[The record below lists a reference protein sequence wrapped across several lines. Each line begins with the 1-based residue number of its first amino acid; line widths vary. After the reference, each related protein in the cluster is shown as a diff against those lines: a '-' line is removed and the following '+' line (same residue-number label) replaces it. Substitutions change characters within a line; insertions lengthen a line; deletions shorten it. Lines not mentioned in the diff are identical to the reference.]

1 MRLTPLA
8 AVAVIVAVSTCTPS
22 DSGRVAAPRIAAAHD
37 GDFAGA
43 PDLIVDGKALE
54 GSWVVYDQIL
64 KEGTCTLEEG
74 GVLDPT
80 VPHRVVRFT
89 VNTPNIGDADIAL
102 GDPAVHVAAGDG
114 LYQLSTCHQH
124 WHFQH
129 YATYELVDPVS
140 GKVWQ
145 AAKRGFCMIDV
156 VPWNGGIQSPGPW
169 VYHVCGRPAGPLGPA
184 IVGNQGISAGRADQ
198 YYKWLGGQYF
208 VLDGGD
214 GQARVP
220 PGKYIIRIHVNPPFP
235 CTRFDRAQN
244 RPVDPQGMCHNFFES
259 NYDNNVAEAPITL
272 PVSRPGRTGFGPGGG
287 QTPPDVDPIDD
298 ENRPATT
305 DGK

>member
-1 MRLTPLA
+1 MRFTPLA
-8 AVAVIVAVSTCTPS
+8 AVAVIVAISTCTPS

-114 LYQLSTCHQH
+114 LRSEEHTSELQSQSNLVCRLLLEKKKSQH
-124 WHFQH
+124 LAVPDLVRGELQRDARRVGHPGDEGLVRRPASGMDRCARPLPAAVPRPRRLRSLERPFLQH
-129 YATYELVDPVS
+129 LRIQRGVCARAAHRDPGRCSAEHYVLRHLHC
-140 GKVWQ
+140 
-145 AAKRGFCMIDV
+145 AR
-156 VPWNGGIQSPGPW
+156 
-169 VYHVCGRPAGPLGPA
+169 CGRAAPSADVYPRHGRPRSLHVDGTGPR
-184 IVGNQGISAGRADQ
+184 V
-198 YYKWLGGQYF
+198 
-208 VLDGGD
+208 
-214 GQARVP
+214 ARRLHP
-220 PGKYIIRIHVNPPFP
+220 PLATSSITSN
-235 CTRFDRAQN
+235 N
-244 RPVDPQGMCHNFFES
+244 RS
-259 NYDNNVAEAPITL
+259 
-272 PVSRPGRTGFGPGGG
+272 
-287 QTPPDVDPIDD
+287 
-298 ENRPATT
+298 
-305 DGK
+305 

>member
-1 MRLTPLA
+1 MRFTPLA
-8 AVAVIVAVSTCTPS
+8 ALAVIVAFSTCTPS

-37 GDFAGA
+37 ADFTGA

-80 VPHRVVRFT
+80 IRHRVVRFT

-129 YATYELVDPVS
+129 YATYELIDPNT
-140 GKVWQ
+140 GKVWL

-156 VPWNGGIQSPGPW
+156 VPWNGNIQSPGPW
-169 VYHVCGRPAGPLGPA
+169 VTGCSRSTGRHRSCRIRASQRARPCRCWGRSAHRWR
-184 IVGNQGISAGRADQ
+184 SAGSASAGGRWRA
-198 YYKWLGGQYF
+198 GTG
-208 VLDGGD
+208 
-214 GQARVP
+214 
-220 PGKYIIRIHVNPPFP
+220 H
-235 CTRFDRAQN
+235 
-244 RPVDPQGMCHNFFES
+244 RP
-259 NYDNNVAEAPITL
+259 
-272 PVSRPGRTGFGPGGG
+272 
-287 QTPPDVDPIDD
+287 
-298 ENRPATT
+298 
-305 DGK
+305 

>member
-1 MRLTPLA
+1 MRFTPLA
-8 AVAVIVAVSTCTPS
+8 AVAVIVAISTCTPS

-114 LYQLSTCHQH
+114 LRSEEHTSELQSQSNLVCRLLLEKKKTQH
-124 WHFQH
+124 
-129 YATYELVDPVS
+129 LVDIRREYPPSTRTGDLASWRSVRVS
-140 GKVWQ
+140 S
-145 AAKRGFCMIDV
+145 R
-156 VPWNGGIQSPGPW
+156 
-169 VYHVCGRPAGPLGPA
+169 
-184 IVGNQGISAGRADQ
+184 
-198 YYKWLGGQYF
+198 
-208 VLDGGD
+208 
-214 GQARVP
+214 
-220 PGKYIIRIHVNPPFP
+220 
-235 CTRFDRAQN
+235 
-244 RPVDPQGMCHNFFES
+244 
-259 NYDNNVAEAPITL
+259 
-272 PVSRPGRTGFGPGGG
+272 SRPLATKLK
-287 QTPPDVDPIDD
+287 
-298 ENRPATT
+298 PACSFRRSPQASSTASPT
-305 DGK
+305 